1 MNVIRLPA
9 TPSTNDFL
17 KQLCKTQNLESFTIV
32 TTENQTQG
40 KGQRENIWRVE
51 PNKNLTFSI
60 LYKNYDNLE
69 SSVFDL
75 NVAVCVSIIEVLE
88 KIEIPKLYIKWS
100 NDILSEQ
107 KKIAGIL
114 IENIISAQ
122 RYIWSVIGIGLNVN
136 QTDFSLIPNASSLK
150 NIIGKEFEKDELMF
164 GIAERLQKNVTLISK
179 GNTQI
184 LWTKYHDFLF
194 RKEIPS
200 VFELPNNT
208 KFMGVIKRVLKNGKL
223 QILLDNGSV
232 KDFSLK
238 EVRMI
243 YGTF

>member
-1 MNVIRLPA
+1 MNLIRLPS

-17 KQLCKTQNLESFTIV
+17 KQLCKKQKLENFTIV

-69 SSVFDL
+69 NSVFDL

-88 KIEIPKLYIKWS
+88 KIKIPNLCIKWS

-114 IENIISAQ
+114 IENTISAQ
-122 RYIWSVIGIGLNVN
+122 RFIWSVIGIGLNVN

-150 NIIGKEFEKDELMF
+150 NITGKEFEKDELMF
-164 GIAERLQKNVTLISK
+164 GIAGRLQENVMLISA
-179 GNTQI
+179 GNSQI
-184 LWTKYHDFLF
+184 LWTKYHNFLL
-194 RKEIPS
+194 RKDINLIAIIRRS
-200 VFELPNNT
+200 YF
-208 KFMGVIKRVLKNGKL
+208 
-223 QILLDNGSV
+223 DN
-232 KDFSLK
+232 
-238 EVRMI
+238 
-243 YGTF
+243 